1 MQNEWMSLA
10 DLADARGISL
20 IEAWALADRAHWPK
34 VFKLHDTFVL
44 APRHGA

>member
-1 MQNEWMSLA
+1 MQNAWMSLS

-20 IEAWALADRAHWPK
+20 DEARALADREHWPK

-44 APRHGA
+44 APLRAA

>member
-20 IEAWALADRAHWPK
+20 NEARALADREHWPK
-34 VFKLHDTFVL
+34 VFRLHETFVL
-44 APRHGA
+44 APNCGA